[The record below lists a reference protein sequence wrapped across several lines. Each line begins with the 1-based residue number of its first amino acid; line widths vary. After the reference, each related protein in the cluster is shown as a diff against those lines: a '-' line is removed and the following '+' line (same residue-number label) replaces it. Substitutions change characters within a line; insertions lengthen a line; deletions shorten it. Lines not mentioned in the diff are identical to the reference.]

1 MKTFALIGGSGL
13 DKFELFDD
21 FEQIR
26 VQTPYDE
33 SPVDITKGTVQGLEV
48 AFLSRHGVQVK
59 RPPHMINFR
68 ANIWALSTF
77 EPDSIIALASVGCI
91 DSEHRPGMIAI
102 PDQILDYT
110 SGRETS
116 YNTGLE
122 ESINFIDFTYP
133 FDMNLKETIVKSGD
147 EMDMDFIDGGV
158 YACTQGPRLET
169 AAEIDRLGRD
179 GAHYVGMTLMP
190 EACLAKELNL
200 PYAAI
205 CQLVNFA
212 AGRGD
217 SKERVALEETQA
229 TLKETTE
236 ASVKLALQTFKNRLA
251 SKVVA

>member
-13 DKFELFDD
+13 DKLQLFDD
-21 FEQIR
+21 SEQVL
-26 VQTPYDE
+26 VQTPYDKN
-33 SPVDITKGTVQGLEV
+33 PVEVTKGTVQGLEV
-48 AFLSRHGVQVK
+48 IFLSRHGVKIK

-77 EPDSIIALASVGCI
+77 EPDSVVALASVGCI
-91 DSEHRPGMIAI
+91 DPEHKPGMIAI

-122 ESINFIDFTYP
+122 ETINFIDFTYP
-133 FDMNLKETIVKSGD
+133 FDMDLKEVIVEAGD
-147 EMDMDFIDGGV
+147 ELDMDFIDGGV

-169 AAEIDRLGRD
+169 AAEIDRFDRD

-190 EACLAKELNL
+190 EACLARELNL

-205 CQLVNFA
+205 CQLVNYA

-217 SKERVALEETQA
+217 SKEKIKLEDTLGI
-229 TLKETTE
+229 LKETTE
-236 ASVKLALQTFKNRLA
+236 VSVKLALQTFKKRQ
-251 SKVVA
+251 SPMVAA

>member
-1 MKTFALIGGSGL
+1 MKTFVLIGGSGL
-13 DKFELFDD
+13 DKFGLFEDS
-21 FEQIR
+21 EQIQ
-26 VQTPYDE
+26 VKTPYDGK
-33 SPVDITKGTVQGLEV
+33 PVEVTRGTVEGLDV
-48 AFLSRHGVQVK
+48 VFLSRHGVKVK

-68 ANIWALSTF
+68 ANVWALSMF
-77 EPDSIIALASVGCI
+77 EPDAIIALASVGCI
-91 DSEHRPGMIAI
+91 DPEHQPGLIAI

-122 ESINFIDFTYP
+122 ETINFIDFTYP
-133 FDMNLKETIVKSGD
+133 FDMDLKEAIVKAAD
-147 EMDMDFIDGGV
+147 DLDMDFVDGGV

-169 AAEIDRLGRD
+169 AAEIDRFQRD

-205 CQLVNFA
+205 CQLVNYA

-217 SKERVALEETQA
+217 SKDKIEIDKTVDILRD
-229 TLKETTE
+229 TTDR
-236 ASVKLALQTFKNRLA
+236 SVKIALQVFKDRN
-251 SKVVA
+251 KNP

>member
-1 MKTFALIGGSGL
+1 MKTFVLIGGSGL
-13 DKFELFDD
+13 DKFGLFEDS
-21 FEQIR
+21 EQIQ
-26 VQTPYDE
+26 VKTPYDGK
-33 SPVDITKGTVQGLEV
+33 PVEVTRGTVEGLDV
-48 AFLSRHGVQVK
+48 VFLSRHGVRVK

-68 ANIWALSTF
+68 ANVWALSMF

-91 DSEHRPGMIAI
+91 DPEHQPGLIAI

-122 ESINFIDFTYP
+122 ETINFIDFTYP
-133 FDMNLKETIVKSGD
+133 FDMDLKEAIVKAAD
-147 EMDMDFIDGGV
+147 DLDMDFVDGGV

-169 AAEIDRLGRD
+169 AAEIDRFQRD

-205 CQLVNFA
+205 CQLVNYA

-217 SKERVALEETQA
+217 SKDKIEIDKTVDILRD
-229 TLKETTE
+229 TTDR
-236 ASVKLALQTFKNRLA
+236 SVKIALQVFKDRN
-251 SKVVA
+251 KNP